1 MDENMT
7 YQDAAEVLEKDNL
20 PPANIIVAG
29 ITGTG
34 KSTLINA
41 VFGSELAETGTG
53 RPVTAH
59 IAEYK
64 KDEIPICIWDT
75 VGLELDSAKT
85 KESINSI
92 RDTIASKADSEDHFD
107 HIHAIWYCINSGSNR
122 YQGAEVDFIKSLYSI
137 GVPFIIVLTQCIG
150 DPDDVN
156 SFEDNIRNINNSMG
170 MSDIDIVQVCA
181 QDFKLR
187 SGTIEAFGL
196 DVLVNKTI
204 DKLPDFI
211 KGGFIAAQN
220 VSKAQKRECCGE
232 ILSKYIDAAING
244 FWKNFSIASFFITDI
259 KIRKMFYEIGKIY
272 NTILP
277 ENIIRDMIKKMRG
290 MYLEHGFFGIILPVS
305 KRFDKKVDDLFKKKD
320 KEGHAV
326 PIEKLSKNERA
337 ARMVAYYGYLFT
349 EVIEALWEDC
359 NKTKIEDIEA
369 KVKRLKEIMNEIF
382 NTKPNEKYAVIKEW
396 QTRFLTKDNGGK
408 T

>member
-122 YQGAEVDFIKSLYSI
+122 YQGAEIDFIKSLYSI

-150 DPDDVN
+150 DPKKVN
-156 SFEDNIRNINNSMG
+156 SFEENIRNINNSMG

-187 SGTIEAFGL
+187 SGTIKAFGL

-220 VSKAQKRECCGE
+220 VSKAQKREYCGE
-232 ILSKYIDAAING
+232 ILIKYIDAAING
-244 FWKNFSIASFFITDI
+244 FWKGIPIINAIITDSVI
-259 KIRKMFYEIGKIY
+259 LKMLKEIGIIY

-277 ENIIRDMIKKMRG
+277 EDKINAVVNKQGGLTI
-290 MYLEHGFFGIILPVS
+290 ENGFLGIIIPVS
-305 KRFDKKVDDLFKKKD
+305 KKFDKKIDEFFKKKE
-320 KEGHAV
+320 KEGHVV
-326 PIEKLSKNERA
+326 PTEKLSKNERA
-337 ARMVAYYGYLFT
+337 ARMLAYLGYLFM
-349 EVIEALWEDC
+349 EAMESLWEQRNESMMKDID
-359 NKTKIEDIEA
+359 NKVSYLNGYLDEVFKRRRKI
-369 KVKRLKEIMNEIF
+369 
-382 NTKPNEKYAVIKEW
+382 
-396 QTRFLTKDNGGK
+396 
-408 T
+408 